1 MWWCPL
7 LNHITFSGCF
17 IWIEE
22 RNGLSPQFAGGDI
35 RKSLVAPTAE
45 TTTQLFVREHDLFTA
60 GAPRRK
66 SWQTQAGVPNH
77 WEFPREMFMCIQFI
91 FCMHKCIQMIINAI
105 KCLIIVNDM
114 QKMQKYLNLC
124 SGHLMIEAPWLSAR
138 TTELPFGAKPYLC
151 GSQEMDVTS
160 ARRGKCSCTKT
171 GMEIDG

>member
-1 MWWCPL
+1 MDCL
-7 LNHITFSGCF
+7 LNLLAVISESLWLLPRPRPRRSSLFENMTFSRL
-17 IWIEE
+17 EH
-22 RNGLSPQFAGGDI
+22 QGG
-35 RKSLVAPTAE
+35 
-45 TTTQLFVREHDLFTA
+45 
-60 GAPRRK
+60 K

-124 SGHLMIEAPWLSAR
+124 SGHLMIEAQWLSAR

>member
-1 MWWCPL
+1 MVLSPTKP
-7 LNHITFSGCF
+7 HIFFGVFHMNRRKEWIISSICWRWYPKVSGCSHGRDHDAALCSRTWPF
-17 IWIEE
+17 HSWSTKAEKTE
-22 RNGLSPQFAGGDI
+22 KHELGCPTTGNCPKKCSCAYNLSSA
-35 RKSLVAPTAE
+35 
-45 TTTQLFVREHDLFTA
+45 
-60 GAPRRK
+60 
-66 SWQTQAGVPNH
+66 
-77 WEFPREMFMCIQFI
+77 
-91 FCMHKCIQMIINAI
+91 MHKCIQMIINAI